1 MLIAVG
7 TSERRA
13 QSLSRYRRHAEAK
26 SEENKEYGDGSESHM
41 DMTPHLSSRSEIT
54 TWQEGDGE
62 GK

>member
-1 MLIAVG
+1 MDFSCQMSKTEAVGDDQDDFVMLIAVG

-41 DMTPHLSSRSEIT
+41 I
-54 TWQEGDGE
+54 
-62 GK
+62 